1 MNDFDVIIIGAGYG
15 GLMCAVR
22 LAGRTRRRLRI
33 AVVNRSPVF
42 VERLRLHEG
51 LAEHDRRPA
60 ARLPPLRSFLAA
72 SGCSFFEGEVTGFA
86 RREREVVLATISGE
100 TRLRY
105 RYLVVALGSCV
116 DRTVPDASDHAFVL
130 DPSGTRNHADLAER
144 LAALRDKA
152 TAFVIAGGGATG
164 IEAAAELAL
173 LPKSSVTIVEAGRF
187 AAFATPS
194 VRRALAAAVSRAGIG
209 IVENQHIVSIGAD
222 HVATTDLRFSC
233 DLCVWCGG
241 FRGQDIVACS
251 GLAADERG
259 RILVDPYL
267 RALSDP
273 LIFAVGDACR
283 PVEWHGAPPRMSAF
297 FALTTGAHVADT
309 IARIHADKQARPFG
323 FWTWGQA
330 IAVGREAVGFA
341 SIPYDHPIG
350 PIYRGRLAFRL
361 RWFFVWLLVRL
372 IAITPS
378 FPALPFWLG
387 RGAYRRKDAAKYM
400 RPLRGLDSVH
410 DGSTPG

>member
-1 MNDFDVIIIGAGYG
+1 
-15 GLMCAVR
+15 
-22 LAGRTRRRLRI
+22 
-33 AVVNRSPVF
+33 
-42 VERLRLHEG
+42 
-51 LAEHDRRPA
+51 
-60 ARLPPLRSFLAA
+60 
-72 SGCSFFEGEVTGFA
+72 
-86 RREREVVLATISGE
+86 
-100 TRLRY
+100 
-105 RYLVVALGSCV
+105 
-116 DRTVPDASDHAFVL
+116 
-130 DPSGTRNHADLAER
+130 
-144 LAALRDKA
+144 
-152 TAFVIAGGGATG
+152 
-164 IEAAAELAL
+164 
-173 LPKSSVTIVEAGRF
+173 
-187 AAFATPS
+187 
-194 VRRALAAAVSRAGIG
+194 
-209 IVENQHIVSIGAD
+209 
-222 HVATTDLRFSC
+222 
-233 DLCVWCGG
+233 
-241 FRGQDIVACS
+241 
-251 GLAADERG
+251 
-259 RILVDPYL
+259 
-267 RALSDP
+267 
-273 LIFAVGDACR
+273 
-283 PVEWHGAPPRMSAF
+283 MSAF